1 MAKTLT
7 KKEMI
12 AALVKA
18 GTPLSE
24 KLLRSWD
31 RDNLEFYCHQ
41 YGIQV
46 YTTETDR
53 CPFERLIGYDFG
65 TCILLD
71 IARDGSRKQFILE
84 LPDGNM
90 TVADYRTFKEYIHGC
105 DYPRS

>member
-24 KLLRSWD
+24 RLLRTWD
-31 RDNLEFYCHQ
+31 RANLESYCHD

-46 YTTETDR
+46 YTTETGR
-53 CPFERLIGYDFG
+53 STFERLIGYDFG
-65 TCILLD
+65 TCVLLD
-71 IARDGSRKQFILE
+71 LALDGSRKQFILQ
-84 LPDGNM
+84 LPDGSM
-90 TVADYRTFKEYIHGC
+90 TVADYKTFREYIHGC
-105 DYPRS
+105 DYPRR